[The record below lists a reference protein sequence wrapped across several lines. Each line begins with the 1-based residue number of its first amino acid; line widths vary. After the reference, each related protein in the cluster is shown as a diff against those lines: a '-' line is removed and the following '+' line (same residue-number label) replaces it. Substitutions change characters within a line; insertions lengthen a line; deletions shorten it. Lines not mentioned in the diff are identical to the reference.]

1 MERINNSSLSTAII
15 MELELEA
22 VHMALMV
29 VALVRMAT
37 TEAGHL
43 MAAEAHQVA
52 TMHSHSNNNKWA
64 LAMVIHQATMPAMIT
79 VATGTMG

>member
-1 MERINNSSLSTAII
+1 MERISNSSLSTAII

-29 VALVRMAT
+29 VALVRTAT
-37 TEAGHL
+37 MEAGRR
-43 MAAEAHQVA
+43 MAAEARQVA
-52 TMHSHSNNNKWA
+52 TMHNHSSNNNKWA
-64 LAMVIHQATMPAMIT
+64 LVIHQATMPAMIT